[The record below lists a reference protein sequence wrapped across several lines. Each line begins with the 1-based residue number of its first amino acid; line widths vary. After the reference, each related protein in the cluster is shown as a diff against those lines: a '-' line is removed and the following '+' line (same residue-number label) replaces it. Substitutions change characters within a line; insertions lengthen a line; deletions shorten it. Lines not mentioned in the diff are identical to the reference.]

1 MSKVWYRFLSNLYVA
16 PTTNPLSS
24 RVYALRSR
32 SGTVYGFDDHPYE
45 YFYANIDGNYK
56 WYYGELSASRD
67 SNTEVDIGKA
77 NNVTIRYANLYFA
90 LDDGSQLD
98 TFLKS
103 KNINP
108 VDTETISGKYKINK
122 NNLATHIEYLNT
134 SGFYVTTIPI
144 LCNFYLDDQQYRGM
158 ALKCNEGYYWHS
170 DRIEF
175 DKIELYHS
183 DGTISSYTI
192 PEFGSEFDG
201 KTIEFAVA
209 TLPSVVYEWLTSFL
223 DIIYPY
229 IYTVRSNDG
238 QTKLAEI
245 TEAPPMTN
253 AFLTFEGNV
262 KTLTLTGIND
272 REYKLEWESTT
283 PEGKILRGLSDG
295 IASSSV
301 LIPVNAT
308 TSVTFTESTVLYES
322 YGTYRPA
329 NSFDVELYNCSAE
342 VIRVD
347 KTDYLTS
354 YGTLSGTLREE
365 SSMIRPSITFQS
377 SSVPRFNYV
386 YISAFRRYYYVNNIV
401 SVNKNLWRMEL
412 NCDVLMT
419 YKDEIADVRLA
430 LARQE
435 FNNNPYLVDSEFP
448 LRVGNYYEIVTL
460 ESTAFDTTSSTEGHN
475 YVLTVIG
482 A

>member
-1 MSKVWYRFLSNLYVA
+1 MAKVWYKFFTNTSSI
-16 PTTNPLSS
+16 PTTNPSAS
-24 RVYALRSR
+24 RVYALRTVSN
-32 SGTVYGFDDHPYE
+32 TVYGFDDHPYE
-45 YFYANIDGNYK
+45 YAYAYRPSYYV
-56 WYYGELSASRD
+56 WYYAELTSSQD
-67 SNTEVDIGKA
+67 TKTEVSIGKYG
-77 NNVTIRYANLYFA
+77 NVSLTSPNLYFA
-90 LDDGSQLD
+90 VDEGSQID
-98 TFLKS
+98 AFLKS

-108 VDTETISGKYKINK
+108 VGTETISGKYKINK
-122 NNLATHIEYLNT
+122 NNITTYIEYLDT
-134 SGFYVTTIPI
+134 TGYRYTTIPI
-144 LCNFYLDDQQYRGM
+144 FCNFYLDGVSYRGM
-158 ALKCNEGYYWHS
+158 ALKNQYDYS
-170 DRIEF
+170 DSITY
-175 DKIELYHS
+175 DKIELYQS

-201 KTIEFAVA
+201 KTVEFAVA
-209 TLPSVVYEWLTSFL
+209 TMPSVVYTWLTSFL
-223 DIIYPY
+223 DVIYPY
-229 IYTVRSNDG
+229 TYTVRSNDG

-253 AFLTFEGNV
+253 AFLTFAGNV
-262 KTLTLTGIND
+262 KTLTLTGVND
-272 REYKLEWESTT
+272 QEYKLEWESTT

-308 TSVTFTESTVLYES
+308 TAVTFTESTVLYES

-365 SSMIRPSITFQS
+365 SSMIRPTITFQS
-377 SSVPRFNYV
+377 SSVPGFNYV
-386 YISAFRRYYYVNNIV
+386 YIPAFGRYYYVNNIV

-435 FNNNPYLVDSEFP
+435 YNNNPYLVDSEFP

-460 ESTAFDTTSSTEGHN
+460 ESTAFDTTTNTEGYN